1 MQEVRHYT
9 DACWL
14 WVASGPGVSV
24 ELFRLL
30 VVLMLVAIVYNLG
43 AALFSLSRGNRDPVR
58 DSRKMVRS
66 LTWRIG
72 LSVALFVLLF
82 VAWRFGWIHPH
93 QVGGR

>member
-1 MQEVRHYT
+1 MI
-9 DACWL
+9 
-14 WVASGPGVSV
+14 V
-24 ELFRLL
+24 EAFRLL

-43 AALFSLSRGNRDPVR
+43 SALFSLSRANRDPVQ

-66 LTWRIG
+66 LTWRIS

-82 VAWRFGWIHPH
+82 VAWRFGLIHPH